1 MEPVGF
7 RRECFSHS
15 LSLLM
20 SAFSLPVPPGGLTTR
35 PSQAYGTLRYH
46 ACKHASSASAGGLSP
61 GTSSAQ
67 AGLSRP
73 VSYYAFF
80 KGWLLLS
87 QPPGCHGLPT
97 RSEEHTSELQS
108 LMRNSY
114 AVFFLKK

>member
-20 SAFSLPVPPGGLTTR
+20 SAFSLPIPPGGLTTR

-80 KGWLLLS
+80 
-87 QPPGCHGLPT
+87 

-108 LMRNSY
+108 LMRISY
-114 AVFFLKK
+114 AVFCLKK